1 MSVQAHVSY
10 YEAQGMSRMDA
21 MKAAAKDRGV
31 TKREIYSGMLE
42 E

>member
-1 MSVQAHVSY
+1 MTVSEHVAY
-10 YEAQGMSRMDA
+10 CEAQGLPRMDA

-31 TKREIYSGMLE
+31 AKREIYSGMLE